1 MEAVCKVMWMMMK
14 EKEKSVVAMRYH
26 CNMITSLLHFAAIVV
41 AIMGK
46 SIMEIILDY
55 RVIV

>member
-1 MEAVCKVMWMMMK
+1 MMK